1 MDWITFQADLTGLW
15 MPVRSNGIA
24 VKVGFEVS
32 VDLTSEAVQEFKA
45 GAVAL
50 EWRPEGSETWY
61 RLSNGATWGGG
72 GITVDA
78 DGGWHFKWKVDV
90 AQSEIGTVVAPIAG
104 ALQKDAIHGAI
115 RIAALQQTMFPS

>member
-24 VKVGFEVS
+24 VKV
-32 VDLTSEAVQEFKA
+32 VQEFKA